1 MMSNIVFRDL
11 SVPSY
16 GVRRKEWVQIALA
29 AASVASSLIGG
40 AASKKKQEAAERVQR
55 GRENSENAWYQRRYN
70 EKYTD
75 TAAGQA
81 MINEA
86 KDYARENW
94 KKASGAAAVTGGT
107 DAATAQAK
115 EAGNKM
121 IQGAI
126 RNMASA
132 DTARKDAADATHM
145 QMQDNFAK
153 QRIAMEQSKAENIAN
168 TASGVSNGLMS
179 MATAVGGDK
188 TKDVL
193 SKRASATLSGGRDNG
208 SISANL
214 PALKDTTKGVGNI
227 NKSIQANGLD
237 NAAKK
242 GMPQGEHGHFFDDL
256 WKTSKV
262 KNPGT
267 IHIG

>member
-1 MMSNIVFRDL
+1 MVSNIIFRDL
-11 SVPSY
+11 SVPVC
-16 GVRRKEWVQIALA
+16 GVRRKEWVQLALA
-29 AASVASSLIGG
+29 AAGVASSLIGG
-40 AASKKKQEAAERVQR
+40 AASKKKMEAAEREQR

-121 IQGAI
+121 IQGTI

-132 DTARKDAADATHM
+132 DTARKDSADATHM

-179 MATAVGGDK
+179 MASAFGGDK
-188 TKDVL
+188 AKEGML
-193 SKRASATLSGGRDNG
+193 SKKASARLTGKDNG
-208 SISANL
+208 AAADKL
-214 PALKDTTKGVGNI
+214 PGLKNTTKGVKDI
-227 NKSIQANGLD
+227 NKSIQDHALG
-237 NAAKK
+237 NAVKK
-242 GMPQGEHGHFFDDL
+242 GMPVGRGHFFDDL
-256 WKTSKV
+256 WATQKV

>member
-1 MMSNIVFRDL
+1 MISDIVFKDL
-11 SVPSY
+11 SVPAY

-40 AASKKKQEAAERVQR
+40 AASKKKQEAAEREQR
-55 GRENSENAWYQRRYN
+55 ERENSENAWYQRRYN

-121 IQGAI
+121 VQGTI

-179 MATAVGGDK
+179 MATAMGGDK
-188 TKDVL
+188 TKDGML
-193 SKRASATLSGGRDNG
+193 SKKASGRLTGNDNG
-208 SISANL
+208 AAAAQL
-214 PALKDTTKGVGNI
+214 PALKDTAKGVESI
-227 NKSIQANGLD
+227 NRSIQPKAP
-237 NAAKK
+237 KK
-242 GMPQGEHGHFFDDL
+242 VDGFFEDL
-256 WKTSKV
+256 WKLPEV
-262 KNPGT
+262 KKPNGP